1 MAHQARRTSFM
12 LAVAVMVVVA
22 LVGTAVPSDAD
33 TILFLGL
40 LAGFL
45 ETPPISTTA
54 SGSAVVELDTTTNKI
69 NWIITHSVVSPTAA
83 HFHGNSFPL
92 IDPPAPIL
100 VDIPS
105 NSVNGLTSPMIGSA
119 TLTAQQVTDLL
130 AGRWYVNVHS
140 SNCATCAAG
149 EIRAQLAATSGA
161 PLLMFPGPGAN
172 VVRTAQVDLTL
183 ILRAAGGASPVG
195 GSVILNVLNITAPF
209 FNCLHTGTLAGGGQ
223 TFRCPIAGG
232 TFSPGAKFLSAVVSL
247 SDGSSV
253 GTSANW
259 VVVDNT
265 EP

>member
-1 MAHQARRTSFM
+1 MAHQASRTSLR
-12 LAVAVMVVVA
+12 LAVAVMVAVA
-22 LVGTAVPSDAD
+22 LVATAVPSDAD

-45 ETPPISTTA
+45 ETPPVTTTA
-54 SGSAVVELDTTTNKI
+54 TGSAVVELDTTTNKI

-105 NSVNGLTSPMIGSA
+105 NSANGLTSPMVGSV
-119 TLTAQQVTDLL
+119 TLSAQQVTDLL
-130 AGRWYVNVHS
+130 AGRWYVNIHS
-140 SNCATCAAG
+140 GNCATCAAG

-183 ILRAAGGASPVG
+183 ILQAGATPVG
-195 GSVILNVLNITAPF
+195 GSLILNVLNITAPF
-209 FNCLHTGTLAGGGQ
+209 FACLHTGTLAGGGQ
-223 TFRCPIAGG
+223 TFRCPLAGG
-232 TFSPGAKFLSAVVSL
+232 TFAPGAKFLSAVVNL
-247 SDGSSV
+247 SDGSRV